1 MTCWITVAVARAR
14 VEVGIDCHRFYR
26 GFAKNSVGL

>member
-1 MTCWITVAVARAR
+1 MTYWITAAIVSAR
-14 VEVGIDCHRFYR
+14 VEVGRDCRGLFR

>member
-1 MTCWITVAVARAR
+1 MTCSITTAVAIAR
-14 VEVGIDCHRFYR
+14 VEVGIDCHGCYH

>member
-1 MTCWITVAVARAR
+1 MTCGITAAIAGAR
-14 VEVGIDCHRFYR
+14 VEVGRDCNGLYC

>member
-1 MTCWITVAVARAR
+1 MTCWITVAIASAR
-14 VEVGIDCHRFYR
+14 VEVGRDCHGFHS

>member
-1 MTCWITVAVARAR
+1 MTCWITAAIASSR
-14 VEVGIDCHRFYR
+14 VEVGRDCHGFYA

>member
-1 MTCWITVAVARAR
+1 MTCWITVAVVSAR
-14 VEVGIDCHRFYR
+14 VDVERDYHGLYR

>member
-1 MTCWITVAVARAR
+1 MTCWITVVIASAR
-14 VEVGIDCHRFYR
+14 VEMGRDCHGLYR